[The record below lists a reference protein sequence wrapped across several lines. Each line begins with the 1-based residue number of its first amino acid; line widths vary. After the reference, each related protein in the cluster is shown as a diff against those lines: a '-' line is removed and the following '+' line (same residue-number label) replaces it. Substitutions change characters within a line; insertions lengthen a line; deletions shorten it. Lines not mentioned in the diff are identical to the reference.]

1 MKLKFICL
9 EYIQQQKLN
18 LELSKNREKIQ
29 SQLEKERAEIVRKS
43 EETSAR
49 LATEAERRYKEEMAE
64 YRREQQLQLELI
76 AAQAESKKLP

>member
-1 MKLKFICL
+1 M
-9 EYIQQQKLN
+9 
-18 LELSKNREKIQ
+18 ELSKNREKIQ

-76 AAQAESKKLP
+76 GAQAESKKLP